1 MISDFDNFEDF
12 KSHIYFHG
20 TTNAIDKG
28 LKPSIT
34 MTEKQAET
42 YGGGGYGQRYFGISL
57 TKSKKVAESF
67 AGMKSYVNIY
77 PVILKKDAKVIS
89 KEDLSDASEV
99 EDIIVD
105 LYNQNVDAVWIGGGE
120 QELVVI
126 NPYAVSLYKKGVESF
141 QAYGGFKSVEPSDE
155 KLLSIYNK
163 AKKEAKS
170 LKEEFSKITGR
181 ENRENFLKNLEKITF
196 QKEPVKLIP
205 TGFVKGNKV
214 YLNSDVMTL
223 ETPVH
228 EFAHLYNKA
237 LKQNNPKLYNRGLEL
252 VRAELENKNSPIKS
266 VIDYVKQTQPNLE
279 GEALE
284 EEILTQLTGKKGLEL
299 LESKKK
305 SGIIDWIK
313 EALAEIANML
323 GLSKYSIE
331 EAMNMTIEEYA
342 KAIAVDL
349 LKGEKLYPKATENIG
364 TFSPINADIRFQ
376 KIPTEE
382 ATTIPD
388 CI

>member
-1 MISDFDNFEDF
+1 MACYTYKGKTYTKEELLAIKNQIIAENEAVFNQIGSDKLNDINTLVDQLV
-12 KSHIYFHG
+12 KSG
-20 TTNAIDKG
+20 LAEEVVVGNTETLTNI
-28 LKPSIT
+28 L
-34 MTEKQAET
+34 E
-42 YGGGGYGQRYFGISL
+42 
-57 TKSKKVAESF
+57 ES
-67 AGMKSYVNIY
+67 G
-77 PVILKKDAKVIS
+77 
-89 KEDLSDASEV
+89 ASE
-99 EDIIVD
+99 EG
-105 LYNQNVDAVWIGGGE
+105 LP
-120 QELVVI
+120 L
-126 NPYAVSLYKKGVESF
+126 
-141 QAYGGFKSVEPSDE
+141 
-155 KLLSIYNK
+155 
-163 AKKEAKS
+163 
-170 LKEEFSKITGR
+170 
-181 ENRENFLKNLEKITF
+181 F

-237 LKQNNPKLYNRGLEL
+237 LKQSNPKLYNRGLEL